1 MYLIF
6 RDRYTLDSV
15 LIFELLCL
23 GVRKETIM
31 GILIVDDNEANLF
44 VIEKLLNRAGYH
56 DILSFTSAKDMFGY
70 LHSDNPYTI
79 QEQVDV
85 ILMDIMMPEVDG
97 IEACRQL
104 QQFTHLKDIPVI
116 FVTALEDS
124 AKVVEALDAGGM
136 DYLMKPINKTEL
148 LARMR
153 VALRLKYEKDWH
165 KKQEEKIVNEL
176 ELSMQVQTSLLSEP
190 VQKENL
196 LIKASYLP
204 AFKLAGD
211 LYYWHEIDEHRYA
224 AIQLDMMGHGISSS
238 LVCMFISSVLRD
250 SIRTNPDPEYVIG
263 ELNRWMNSLNLYNQ
277 KIPYYFTAIYIV
289 LDTESRTLEYI
300 NAGHPAG
307 YALIDGE
314 QLTNLKSNTCA
325 VGFFPDIFVQK
336 KTITYTDSLQLLLCT
351 DGVHEAIDKY
361 EEAGTDYLNSL
372 AMSYFKEASTFE
384 PLDLILTQEQQEA
397 GNDDMCVVLIQT
409 K

>member
-1 MYLIF
+1 
-6 RDRYTLDSV
+6 
-15 LIFELLCL
+15 
-23 GVRKETIM
+23 M

-44 VIEKLLNRAGYH
+44 VIEKLLNRAGYTDH
-56 DILSFTSAKDMFGY
+56 LSFTSAKDMFGY
-70 LHSDNPYTI
+70 LQSDNPYII

-85 ILMDIMMPEVDG
+85 ILMDIMMPEIDG

-104 QQFTHLKDIPVI
+104 QQIPHLKDIPVI
-116 FVTALEDS
+116 FVTALEDTT
-124 AKVVEALDAGGM
+124 KVVEALDAGGM

-148 LARMR
+148 LARIR

-176 ELSMQVQTSLLSEP
+176 ELSMQVQTSLLSAP
-190 VQKENL
+190 VYNENL

-211 LYYWHEIDEHRYA
+211 LYYWHKIDEHRYA

-263 ELNRWMNSLNLYNQ
+263 ELNKWMNSLNLHNQ
-277 KIPYYFTAIYIV
+277 KIPYYFTAIYMV
-289 LDTESRTLEYI
+289 LDTEKRTVEYI
-300 NAGHPAG
+300 NAGHPTG
-307 YALIDGE
+307 YALIDRNTPAE
-314 QLTNLKSNTCA
+314 LLSNTCA
-325 VGFFPDIFVQK
+325 VGFFQDIKTQK
-336 KTITYTDSLQLLLCT
+336 KVITYSDSIQLLICT

-361 EEAGTDYLNSL
+361 EETGMDYLKETAL
-372 AMSYFKEASTFE
+372 TYFAEAANHE
-384 PLDLILTQEQQEA
+384 PLDLILTKEQQDS
-397 GNDDMCVVLIQT
+397 GSDDMCVVLIQAT
-409 K
+409 

>member
-1 MYLIF
+1 M
-6 RDRYTLDSV
+6 
-15 LIFELLCL
+15 
-23 GVRKETIM
+23 M

-44 VIEKLLNRAGYH
+44 VIEKLLNRAGYTDH
-56 DILSFTSAKDMFGY
+56 LSFTSARDMFVY
-70 LHSDNPYTI
+70 LRSDNPYII
-79 QEQVDV
+79 QEQVDC
-85 ILMDIMMPEVDG
+85 ILMDIMMPEIDG

-104 QQFTHLKDIPVI
+104 QQIPHVKDIPVI

-148 LARMR
+148 LARIR

-190 VQKENL
+190 VFKDHL

-250 SIRTNPDPEYVIG
+250 SIRTNPSPEYVIA
-263 ELNRWMNSLNLYNQ
+263 ELNKWMNSLNQHNQ
-277 KIPYYFTAIYIV
+277 KIPYYFTAIYLV
-289 LDTESRTLEYI
+289 LDTSKKTIEYI
-300 NAGHPAG
+300 NAGHPSG
-307 YALIDGE
+307 IVLVDGNDLVE
-314 QLTNLKSNTCA
+314 LQSTTCA
-325 VGFFPDIFVQK
+325 VGFFPDINTQK
-336 KTITYTDSLQLLLCT
+336 KTIKYNDSIQLLLCT

-361 EEAGTDYLNSL
+361 EQAGLDYLKEIAS
-372 AMSYFKEASTFE
+372 SYIPEARESE
-384 PLDLILTQEQQEA
+384 PLDLILTKKQQDS
-397 GNDDMCVVLIQT
+397 GSDDMCVVLIQA
-409 K
+409 

>member
-1 MYLIF
+1 
-6 RDRYTLDSV
+6 
-15 LIFELLCL
+15 
-23 GVRKETIM
+23 M

-44 VIEKLLNRAGYH
+44 VIEKLLNRAGYT
-56 DILSFTSAKDMFGY
+56 DLLSFTSAHDLFGY
-70 LHSDNPYTI
+70 LESDNPYI
-79 QEQVDV
+79 VAEQVDC

-97 IEACRQL
+97 IEACRRL
-104 QQFTHLKDIPVI
+104 QQIPHIKDIPVI

-148 LARMR
+148 LARIR

-190 VQKENL
+190 VYKDNL

-211 LYYWHEIDEHRYA
+211 LYYWHKIDEDRYA

-250 SIRTNPDPEYVIG
+250 AIRSNPDPEYVIG
-263 ELNRWMNSLNLYNQ
+263 ELNRWMNSLNQHNQ
-277 KIPYYFTAIYIV
+277 KIPYYFTAIYIM
-289 LDTESRTLEYI
+289 LDTSQRKIEYI
-300 NAGHPAG
+300 NAGHPTG
-307 YALIDGE
+307 HALIDGSHVVE
-314 QLTNLKSNTCA
+314 LKSNTCA
-325 VGFFPDIFVQK
+325 VGFFPDIQTDK
-336 KTITYTDSLQLLLCT
+336 KTVSYSDSLQLLICT

-361 EEAGTDYLNSL
+361 EQAGTEFLKGISHKLIDG
-372 AMSYFKEASTFE
+372 AKDAE
-384 PLDLILTQEQQEA
+384 PLDLILTPEQKEA
-397 GNDDMCVVLIQT
+397 GTDDMCIVLIQAT
-409 K
+409 

>member
-1 MYLIF
+1 
-6 RDRYTLDSV
+6 
-15 LIFELLCL
+15 
-23 GVRKETIM
+23 M

-56 DILSFTSAKDMFGY
+56 DILSFTSAKDLFDY
-70 LHSDNPYTI
+70 LHSDNPYVI

-85 ILMDIMMPEVDG
+85 ILMDIMMPEIDG

-104 QQFTHLKDIPVI
+104 QQLPHLKEIPVI

-176 ELSMQVQTSLLSEP
+176 ELSMQVQTSLLSKP
-190 VQKENL
+190 VYKENL

-211 LYYWHEIDEHRYA
+211 LYYWHEIDENRYA

-263 ELNRWMNSLNLYNQ
+263 ELNRWMNSLNQYNQ
-277 KIPYYFTAIYIV
+277 KIPYYFTAIYVV
-289 LDTESRTLEYI
+289 LDTEKRTLEYI
-300 NAGHPAG
+300 NAGHPSG

-314 QLTNLKSNTCA
+314 HLVDMKSNTCA
-325 VGFFPDIFVQK
+325 VGFFQDIFVK
-336 KTITYTDSLQLLLCT
+336 KNILTYNDSLQLLLYT

-361 EEAGTDYLNSL
+361 EQAGTEYLNNV
-372 AMSYFKEASTFE
+372 ARTYMKEASCSE
-384 PLDLILTQEQQEA
+384 PLDLILTKEQQETA
-397 GNDDMCVVLIQT
+397 NDDMCVVLVQAT
-409 K
+409 

>member
-1 MYLIF
+1 
-6 RDRYTLDSV
+6 
-15 LIFELLCL
+15 
-23 GVRKETIM
+23 M

-44 VIEKLLNRAGYH
+44 VIEKLLNRAGYT
-56 DILSFTSAKDMFGY
+56 DLLSFTSAHDLFGY
-70 LHSDNPYTI
+70 LESDNPYI
-79 QEQVDV
+79 VAEQVDC

-97 IEACRQL
+97 IDACRRL
-104 QQFTHLKDIPVI
+104 QQIPHIKDIPVI

-148 LARMR
+148 LARIR

-190 VQKENL
+190 VYKDNL

-211 LYYWHEIDEHRYA
+211 LYYWHKIDENRYA

-250 SIRTNPDPEYVIG
+250 AIRSNPDPEYVIG
-263 ELNRWMNSLNLYNQ
+263 ELNRWMNSLNQHNQ
-277 KIPYYFTAIYIV
+277 KIPYYFTAIYIM
-289 LDTESRTLEYI
+289 LDTSQRKIEYI
-300 NAGHPAG
+300 NAGHPTG
-307 YALIDGE
+307 HALIDGSHVVE
-314 QLTNLKSNTCA
+314 LKSNTCA
-325 VGFFPDIFVQK
+325 VGFFPDIQTNK
-336 KTITYTDSLQLLLCT
+336 KTVTYSQSLQLLICT

-361 EEAGTDYLNSL
+361 EQTGTEFLKSISHKL
-372 AMSYFKEASTFE
+372 LECGKEVE
-384 PLDLILTQEQQEA
+384 PLDLILTPEQKEA
-397 GNDDMCVVLIQT
+397 GTDDMCIVLIQAT
-409 K
+409 